1 MHTMWKGSI
10 RFGLV
15 YIPIKLY
22 AATEEKD
29 VKLRMIH
36 EKCSTPIRYS
46 RVCPTCKIEVPNEEI
61 IKAYEYEPGQF
72 VPINKKE
79 LDTLKGETSKSV
91 DIIDFVKLSDID
103 PIYFNKSYFI
113 GPNENGEKAYGL
125 LTEALQT
132 SEKIGLAKLNMHGKE
147 HLSVIRSY
155 SQTAEK
161 NNAEK
166 LSGLL
171 LETIY
176 YPDEVRKMAAVP
188 GIGNLGGTI
197 EKELKVAIQLIDQL
211 TTTFE
216 PEKYEDHYRAQLQ
229 QLITSKI
236 TGNEVKQPVAARKPD
251 HAVDLLSALQASIEE
266 AAPRRKKAAA
276 KPRKT
281 AGRRKK
287 AGL

>member
-29 VKLRMIH
+29 VKLRMLH
-36 EKCSTPIRYS
+36 EKCSTPISYS
-46 RVCPTCKIEVPNEEI
+46 RVCPTCKVEVPSEEI
-61 IKAYEYEPGQF
+61 IKGYEYEPGQF
-72 VPINKKE
+72 VPITKE
-79 LDTLKGETSKSV
+79 ELETLKGDTSKSV
-91 DIIDFVKLSDID
+91 DIIDFVNLSEID
-103 PIYFNKSYFI
+103 PIYFNRSYFI

-125 LTEALQT
+125 LTKALQD
-132 SEKIGLAKLNMHGKE
+132 SEKIGLSKLNMHGKE
-147 HLSVIRSY
+147 HLAVIRSY
-155 SQTAEK
+155 HQKPAKYGAEGV
-161 NNAEK
+161 
-166 LSGLL
+166 SGLL

-176 YPDEVRKMAAVP
+176 YPDEVRGMESVP
-188 GIGNLGGTI
+188 GIGNLGETI

-216 PEKYEDHYRAQLQ
+216 PEKYEDHYRAELQ
-229 QLITSKI
+229 QLISSKI
-236 TGNEVKQPVAARKPD
+236 TGNEVKQPAKAQRREK
-251 HAVDLLSALQASIEE
+251 AVDLLSALQASIEE
-266 AAPRRKKAAA
+266 AAPRHKKAAA

-281 AGRRKK
+281 PGRRKK